1 GLVQGA
7 GEASRWCLITAIAGL
22 GIKTKLGDFVKV
34 GWRPA
39 ALILTETL
47 FIMIFVL
54 TLLLTV

>member
-1 GLVQGA
+1 MHKGSLL
-7 GEASRWCLITAIAGL
+7 SLRRGL
-22 GIKTKLGDFVKV
+22 GIKTKLGDFVQV

-47 FIMIFVL
+47 FVMLLVL